1 MLAMDL
7 ETKIALVTGAG
18 GAIGSSTAQVLAQR
32 GAAVTCVDIRENVL
46 ETAGRIQSGGGKALG
61 LVLDVGRPGAAE
73 EAVAATVATWG
84 RLDVL
89 ANIAG
94 IGGIGAN
101 LLEQP
106 QELWDR
112 MLLVNLTG
120 TMWMCKA
127 ALPTMIQQRRGA
139 IINTTSVTG
148 LAGSAGSTAYAAA
161 KAGVIGFTKALA
173 KEVAQ
178 FRINVNAVAPGL
190 IDTPMSRARG
200 TTREPEKWTIWP
212 RVGMPED
219 CAALFLFLA
228 SDASEFITGQVIS
241 PNGGGLM

>member
-1 MLAMDL
+1 MLSIDL
-7 ETKIALVTGAG
+7 EAKIALVTGAG
-18 GAIGSSTAQVLAQR
+18 GAIGRATAQAFAES
-32 GAAVTCVDIRENVL
+32 GAAVACVDVRENVL
-46 ETAGRIQSGGGKALG
+46 KTAERIQSDGGKALG
-61 LVLDVGRPGAAE
+61 LVLDVARPGAAE
-73 EAVAATVATWG
+73 EAVTATVAAWG

-94 IGGIGAN
+94 IGGVGAN
-101 LLEQP
+101 LLEQS
-106 QELWDR
+106 QDLWDR

-127 ALPTMIQQRRGA
+127 ALPTMIRQRRGA

-148 LAGSAGSTAYAAA
+148 LAGTAGSTAYAAA

-200 TTREPEKWTIWP
+200 TTREPEKWTLWP
-212 RVGMPED
+212 RVGRPQD

-228 SDASEFITGQVIS
+228 SDTSEFITGQVIS

>member
-1 MLAMDL
+1 MPAIGL
-7 ETKIALVTGAG
+7 ETKTALVTGAG
-18 GAIGSSTAQVLAQR
+18 GAIGSATAHALAQS
-32 GAAVTCVDIRENVL
+32 GAAVACVDVRETVL
-46 ETAGRIQSGGGKALG
+46 ETAERIQSEGGRALG
-61 LVLDVGRPGAAE
+61 LILDVGRPGAAE
-73 EAVAATVATWG
+73 EAVAATLAAWS

-94 IGGIGAN
+94 IGGTGAN

-112 MLLVNLTG
+112 MLLVHLTG

-127 ALPTMIQQRRGA
+127 ALPAMIRQRRGA
-139 IINTTSVTG
+139 IINTSSVTG

-200 TTREPEKWTIWP
+200 TTREPERWTMWP

-219 CAALFLFLA
+219 CAALFVFLA
-228 SDASEFITGQVIS
+228 SDASEFMTGQVIS

>member
-1 MLAMDL
+1 MPVVSL
-7 ETKIALVTGAG
+7 ETKVALVTGAG
-18 GAIGSSTAQVLAQR
+18 GAIGSATALAFAHS
-32 GAAVTCVDIRENVL
+32 GAAVTCLDVQQDVL
-46 ETAGRIQSGGGKALG
+46 ETAARIQSGGGRALG
-61 LVLDVGRPGAAE
+61 LVLDVGQPGAAQ
-73 EAVAATVATWG
+73 EAVAATMGAWG

-94 IGGIGAN
+94 IGAS
-101 LLEQP
+101 LLDQS
-106 QELWDR
+106 QELWDQ
-112 MLLVNLTG
+112 MLLVNLTA

-127 ALPTMIQQRRGA
+127 TLPTMIRQRRGA

-148 LAGSAGSTAYAAA
+148 LAGTAGSTAYAAA

-173 KEVAQ
+173 KEVAK

-200 TTREPEKWTIWP
+200 TTREPERWTLWP
-212 RVGMPED
+212 RVGTPED

>member
-1 MLAMDL
+1 MSTLDL
-7 ETKIALVTGAG
+7 ETKIALITGAG
-18 GAIGSSTAQVLAQR
+18 GAIGSSTAHEFAR
-32 GAAVTCVDIRENVL
+32 KGAAVACVDNRETVL
-46 ETAGRIQSGGGKALG
+46 ETARRIQIEGGKALG
-61 LVLDVGRPGAAE
+61 LVLDVARRGSAE
-73 EAVAATVATWG
+73 KAVAATVATWG

-94 IGGIGAN
+94 IGGSGAT

-106 QELWDR
+106 QELWDQ

-127 ALPTMIQQRRGA
+127 ALPAMIQQRRGA

-148 LAGSAGSTAYAAA
+148 LAGTSGSTAYAAA

-200 TTREPEKWTIWP
+200 TTQEPEKWLIWP